1 MKKIV
6 IFGTGYYG
14 RNAFRICKYQNMK
27 SIFFIDNNYK
37 NLKKKIMGIKV
48 YSPSVL
54 KKKYNDF
61 DYVILTGR
69 HIEEM
74 RNQLLKMKIDIKKI
88 LIWGKKDL
96 KLQKKNFIKRSKD
109 IYQSLKKITF
119 YLNKYKINFWL
130 DHGSLLFVTRNQ
142 DLAETYDVDLIVYFK
157 DLSTVEK
164 ICKQISRKYQNYH
177 YRTQFYYSILLKRKI
192 KKIVLIKTNGKNMN
206 YEPAIFDFN
215 CFVNRDKIFE
225 NVAKNKIFSQ
235 NYWIV
240 KNFLKHKQMSLPV
253 PFCHKRYLNNIYGNN
268 WKKKLN
274 FYNNS

>member
-6 IFGTGYYG
+6 IFGSGYYG
-14 RNAFRICKYQNMK
+14 RNVFRVCKYKNVK
-27 SIFFIDNNYK
+27 SVFFIGNNYK

-74 RNQLLKMKIDIKKI
+74 RNQLLELKIDIKKI
-88 LIWGKKDL
+88 LILGKKDL

-157 DLSTVEK
+157 DLLTVEK
-164 ICKQISRKYQNYH
+164 ICKQIARKYQNYH
-177 YRTQFYYSILLKRKI
+177 YRTQFYYSVLLKRKI
-192 KKIVLIKTNGKNMN
+192 KKLVLIKTNGKNMN

-215 CFVNRDKIFE
+215 CFVNRGKIFE
-225 NVAKNKIFSQ
+225 NVARNKIFSQ

-240 KNFLKHKQMSLPV
+240 KIFLKHKQMSLPA
-253 PFCHKRYLNNIYGNN
+253 PFCHRKYLNNVYGNN

-274 FYNNS
+274 FYNIS